1 MCTTVYSSHKVSL
14 VCEKLIVENKKKKK
28 NEQGSNESR
37 YILA

>member
-28 NEQGSNESR
+28 MNRAQMNQDT
-37 YILA
+37 Y